1 MASTSSSK
9 KGRARGS
16 KRDKGPQKPTVRR
29 LGKDRGLKLAL
40 PAVRSVQSGHP
51 WVFRDSL
58 FRQLDGVE
66 SGTPV
71 SVADEDGRSIGWGL
85 YEPDGAVAV
94 RMVSHQ
100 PDFKWGPEVIE
111 QRVTAALA
119 HRESVLDDGSRGA
132 CRLVHAEGDGI
143 PGVAVDR
150 LGEFV
155 LVYKY
160 ARCVDAY
167 LEPLIEILDA
177 RLSPAGIYLQDRV
190 KPVTPEERRPGAAHM
205 KGKTAPTDLVVE
217 EDGLKYLVDPSAP
230 VSPGL
235 FLDLREGRRWIE
247 ELARGRRVLNLFSF
261 TGSLGMRAVRGGATA
276 VFNVDAAARSHT
288 RCRQN
293 LEASGMDGQACKP
306 LTGDAFK
313 HLEKL
318 RQREEKFDLIVV
330 DPPPFSRVKGKVFSA
345 LKDWRSLMQA
355 IAGVCAPGADVV
367 AISNASRLPDDEF
380 MAALGGGALSGGCTA
395 RLLGERGLPPDFPV
409 PPAFVEGRY
418 LKVKRLG
425 VEPTSA

>member
-1 MASTSSSK
+1 MASSSPSK
-9 KGRARGS
+9 KGRSRTTT
-16 KRDKGPQKPTVRR
+16 RDKGPQKPTVRR

-40 PAVRSVQSGHP
+40 PAVRGVLSGHP
-51 WVFRDSL
+51 WVFRDSIQ
-58 FRQLDGVE
+58 RNLDGTT

-71 SVADEDGRSIGWGL
+71 QVSDEDGRAIGWGL
-85 YEPDGAVAV
+85 YEPDGVVAV
-94 RMVSHQ
+94 RMVSTDA
-100 PDFKWGPEVIE
+100 DFMWGPDVIE
-111 QRVTAALA
+111 QRIAAAVA
-119 HRESVLDDGSRGA
+119 HREAALDEGLRGA

-177 RLSPAGIYLQDRV
+177 QLSPAGIYLQDRV
-190 KPVTPEERRPGAAHM
+190 KPVTPEDRRPGAAHM
-205 KGKTAPTDLVVE
+205 KGKTAPPDLVIE

-235 FLDLREGRRWIE
+235 FLDLREGRRWVE
-247 ELARGRRVLNLFSF
+247 ELASGRRVLNLFSF
-261 TGSLGMRAVRGGATA
+261 TGSLGMRSVRGGAQA
-276 VFNVDAAARSHT
+276 VVNVDAAARSHT

-293 LEASGMDGQACKP
+293 LEASGLDGQACKP
-306 LTGDAFK
+306 LTGDVFK

-318 RQREEKFDLIVV
+318 RQRGDTFDLVVV

-345 LKDWRSLMQA
+345 LKDWRSLMEA
-355 IAGVCAPGADVV
+355 IAGVCAPGADVI
-367 AISNASRLPDDEF
+367 AISNASRLPDDDF
-380 MAALGGGALSGGCTA
+380 MAALGAGALSVGRVP

-409 PPAFVEGRY
+409 PPAFAEGRY
-418 LKVKRLG
+418 LKIKRLG
-425 VEPTSA
+425 MV

>member
-1 MASTSSSK
+1 MASSSPGK
-9 KGRARGS
+9 KGRARG

-29 LGKDRGLKLAL
+29 LGKDRGLKISP
-40 PAVRSVQSGHP
+40 PAVRSVQAGHP
-51 WVFRDSL
+51 WVFRDSVL
-58 FRQLDGVE
+58 RSLDGVS

-71 SVADEDGRSIGWGL
+71 PVSDEDGRGIGWGL
-85 YEPDGAVAV
+85 YEPEGAVAV
-94 RMVSHQ
+94 RMVSTE
-100 PDFKWGPEVIE
+100 PDFTWGPEVLE
-111 QRVTAALA
+111 QRVAAALA
-119 HRESVLDDGSRGA
+119 HRETALDDGIRGS

-167 LEPLIEILDA
+167 LEPLIEILDS

-205 KGKTAPTDLVVE
+205 KGKTAPTDLVID

-235 FLDLREGRRWIE
+235 FLDLREGRRWVE
-247 ELARGRRVLNLFSF
+247 SLASGRRVLNLFSF
-261 TGSLGMRAVRGGATA
+261 TGSLGLRAVRGGAQA
-276 VFNVDAAARSHT
+276 VVNVDAAARSHT

-293 LEASGMDGQACKP
+293 LEASGLDGQACKP
-306 LTGDAFK
+306 LTGDVFK

-318 RQREEKFDLIVV
+318 RQRREAFDLVVV

-345 LKDWRSLMQA
+345 LKDWRSLMEA
-355 IAGVCAPGADVV
+355 IAGVCAPGADVI

-380 MAALGGGALSGGCTA
+380 MSALGAGALARGRAA
-395 RLLGERGLPPDFPV
+395 RLLGECGLPPDFPV
-409 PPAFVEGRY
+409 PPAFAEGRY

-425 VEPTSA
+425 LV

>member
-1 MASTSSSK
+1 MAPSSPRSNS
-9 KGRARGS
+9 RARGS

-29 LGKDRGLKLAL
+29 LGKDRGLKIAP
-40 PAVRSVQSGHP
+40 PAVRGVLAGHP

-58 FRQLDGVE
+58 HRSLDGVE
-66 SGTPV
+66 SGSPLQV
-71 SVADEDGRSIGWGL
+71 HDEDGRPLGWGL
-85 YEPDGAVAV
+85 YEPTGAVAV
-94 RMVSHQ
+94 RMVSLQ
-100 PDFKWGPEVIE
+100 EDFTWGPDVLEERI
-111 QRVTAALA
+111 AGALA
-119 HRESVLDDGSRGA
+119 HRETGLESSISTA

-150 LGEFV
+150 LGDFV

-167 LEPLIEILDA
+167 LEPLIEILDQ

-205 KGKTAPTDLVVE
+205 RGKTAPPDLQVS
-217 EDGLKYLVDPSAP
+217 EDGLTFLVDPSAP

-235 FLDLREGRRWIE
+235 FLDLREGRRWCE
-247 ELARGRRVLNLFSF
+247 ELSAGRRVLNLFSF
-261 TGSLGMRAVRGGATA
+261 TGSLGMRAVRGGASS
-276 VFNVDAAARSHT
+276 VVNVDAAARSHT

-293 LEASGMDGQACKP
+293 LEASGFDGQACKP
-306 LTGDAFK
+306 LTGDVFK

-318 RQREEKFDLIVV
+318 RQRGEQFDLVVV

-355 IAGVCAPGADVV
+355 VVGVCAPGADVL
-367 AISNASRLPDDEF
+367 AISNASKLFEDDLLS
-380 MAALGGGALSGGCTA
+380 ALGAGTLSGGRQS
-395 RLLGERGLPPDFPV
+395 RLLGERGLPIDFPV
-409 PPAFVEGRY
+409 PPAFTEGRY
-418 LKVKRLG
+418 LKIKRLG
-425 VEPTSA
+425 IV

>member
-1 MASTSSSK
+1 MASPPPRNKS
-9 KGRARGS
+9 RARSG
-16 KRDKGPQKPTVRR
+16 KHAKGPQKPTVRR
-29 LGKDRGLKLAL
+29 LGKDRGLKLA
-40 PAVRSVQSGHP
+40 PQAVRGVQSGHP

-58 FRQLDGVE
+58 FRSLDGVE

-71 SVADEDGRSIGWGL
+71 PVSDEDGRAIGWGL

-94 RMVSHQ
+94 RMVSTQ
-100 PDFKWGPEVIE
+100 ADFTWGPDVIE
-111 QRVTAALA
+111 QRIAAALA
-119 HRESVLDDGSRGA
+119 HRETVLDDGLRGA

-150 LGEFV
+150 LGDFV

-167 LEPLIEILDA
+167 LEPLIEILNA

-205 KGKTAPTDLVVE
+205 KGKNAPTDLVIE
-217 EDGLKYLVDPSAP
+217 EDGLSYLVDPSAP

-235 FLDLREGRRWIE
+235 FLDLREGRRWVE
-247 ELARGRRVLNLFSF
+247 KLAKGRRVLNLFSF
-261 TGSLGMRAVRGGATA
+261 TGSLGMRAVRGGAQS
-276 VFNVDAAARSHT
+276 VVNIDAAARSHT

-306 LTGDAFK
+306 LTGDVFK

-318 RQREEKFDLIVV
+318 RQRGENFDLIVV

-345 LKDWRSLMQA
+345 LKDWRELMQA
-355 IAGVCAPGADVV
+355 IAGVCAPGADVL
-367 AISNASRLPDDEF
+367 AISNASRLPDDDF
-380 MAALGGGALSGGCTA
+380 MAALGGGALAGGVTA
-395 RLLGERGLPPDFPV
+395 RLLGECGLPPDFPV
-409 PPAFVEGRY
+409 PPAFAEGRY

-425 VEPTSA
+425 IQH